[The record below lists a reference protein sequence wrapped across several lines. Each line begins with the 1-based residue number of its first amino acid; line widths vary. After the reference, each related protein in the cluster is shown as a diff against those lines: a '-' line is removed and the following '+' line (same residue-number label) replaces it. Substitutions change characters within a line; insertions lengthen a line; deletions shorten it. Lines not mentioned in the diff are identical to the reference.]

1 MGDQTDTQPS
11 EDLPVEGT
19 TVEGTTLESA
29 GPPVPGNGRQA
40 ASAKSKAS
48 LQDLVDEPA
57 KVMRIGTM
65 IRQLL
70 EEVKAAPLDDA
81 ARGRLAEI
89 HDRSI
94 KELEDGLAPELVEE
108 LERISLPF
116 PDDATPSDAELRIA
130 QAQLV
135 GWLEG
140 LFHGIQTALAAQHA
154 AREHAAAQ
162 LQLRQLPPGTMI
174 APGVVIGENG
184 EPQRA
189 PATAP
194 AGHAP
199 GKPGQPQDP
208 DHGPGQYL

>member
-1 MGDQTDTQPS
+1 MSDPNDTQAP

-19 TVEGTTLESA
+19 
-29 GPPVPGNGRQA
+29 PVDDTQDPVQA
-40 ASAKSKAS
+40 ASAADGKPRGSS

-70 EEVKAAPLDDA
+70 EEVKSAPLDDA
-81 ARGRLAEI
+81 ARGRLAAI
-89 HDRSI
+89 HARSI
-94 KELEDGLAPELVEE
+94 KELEDGLAPELVAE
-108 LERISLPF
+108 LDRINLPF
-116 PDDATPSDAELRIA
+116 SNDATPSDAELRIA

-140 LFHGIQTALAAQHA
+140 LFHGIQTAIAAQNA

-189 PATAP
+189 PAGARPGAP
-194 AGHAP
+194 ARPA
-199 GKPGQPQDP
+199 QRDDP